1 MARLKTKC
9 LTCSIYV
16 EMNDDTTKLPENMP
30 AEDGGELMAE
40 EPEDVELERMFSAD
54 V

>member
-9 LTCSIYV
+9 LTCNIYV
-16 EMNDDTTKLPENMP
+16 EMNDGTTRLPENMP

-40 EPEDVELERMFSAD
+40 EPVDAELERMFSAD